1 MVLLL
6 FGAVYE
12 VCRLGNH
19 MPVGMVA
26 GQSGPVASSSK
37 PNLPGFTLV
46 ELPGVTYTPS
56 REDYSSASS
65 WSLAKSFVSSMG
77 ENWSMDEYRKSLRK
91 VCKSLSISPGSSTTQ
106 RDPEQGPCTVSS
118 LPEFFSSSHV

>member
-1 MVLLL
+1 VVLLL

-65 WSLAKSFVSSMG
+65 WSLAKSFVASMG
-77 ENWSMDEYRKSLRK
+77 ENWSMDESEKSLQIL
-91 VCKSLSISPGSSTTQ
+91 VHLTWIVNNSAGSRTRTLY
-106 RDPEQGPCTVSS
+106 G
-118 LPEFFSSSHV
+118 EFTSRIFLYFSCIGT

>member
-65 WSLAKSFVSSMG
+65 WSLAKSFVASMG

-118 LPEFFSSSHV
+118 LPELFCTSHV